1 MSCVEQGVAI
11 LGTVGT
17 LWGSLLIFQDRVL
30 ELLKQRI
37 NSESFGESVR
47 LAFVLCWVRQVWCI
61 FVITLKAVDFDTSH
75 IL

>member
-47 LAFVLCWVRQVWCI
+47 LAFVLCKLGPSSLVYIC
-61 FVITLKAVDFDTSH
+61 H
-75 IL
+75 IIKSS